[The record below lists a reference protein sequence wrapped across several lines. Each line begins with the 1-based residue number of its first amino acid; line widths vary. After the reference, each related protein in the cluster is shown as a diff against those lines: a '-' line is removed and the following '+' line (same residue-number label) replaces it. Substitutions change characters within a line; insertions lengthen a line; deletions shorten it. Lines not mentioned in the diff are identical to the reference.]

1 MARDYRLWTD
11 PEVASLR
18 EDLAAGVSAAETARR
33 LKRTVRSVE
42 NKRRDETAAAPR
54 ETHILPL
61 PGIEDLRPVQ
71 LTGPAPRRRSVT
83 ANAGVTV
90 VAGDFHFPAQDDAA
104 VGVFLEVVREL
115 RPSRVIL
122 NGDLP
127 DMLAVSRF
135 PKDARPRHNWTL
147 RDEAVAMHAFL
158 RDLERVVS
166 EDCEIV
172 ETEANH
178 SGNGTG
184 SRWWR
189 YLSDRGAAPLLQ
201 MDGAEEKLGY
211 VAWWYPE
218 WSRITLQDSVILAD
232 SLLVTHGE
240 MARKW
245 AAYSAR
251 AHAEKY
257 QHSVLHS
264 HTHRMGS
271 SMQRVPAIGGRGEAI
286 VRAYEIGC
294 MCRLEPGYV
303 AAPNWTQGFAIVTED
318 GADYGVELV
327 SITNGRAVVGAL
339 GKSVRA
345 A

>member
-1 MARDYRLWTD
+1 MARDYRLWTE
-11 PEVASLR
+11 PEITALR
-18 EDLAAGVSAAETARR
+18 EDLAAGLTAADTARR
-33 LKRTVRSVE
+33 LKRSVRSVE
-42 NKRRDETAAAPR
+42 NKRRDEAPAVR

-61 PGIEDLRPVQ
+61 PGLEDLRPVQ
-71 LTGPAPRRRSVT
+71 LTGPPPRRRSVT

-104 VGVFLEVVREL
+104 VGVFLETVREL

-135 PKDARPRHNWTL
+135 PKEARKRFNWTL
-147 RDEAVAMHAFL
+147 RDEAVAMHGFL
-158 RDLERVVS
+158 RELERVVS

-189 YLSDRGAAPLLQ
+189 YLSDRVPHIVQ
-201 MDGAEEKLGY
+201 MDGAEDKLSY
-211 VAWWYPE
+211 AAWWYPE
-218 WSRITLQDSVILAD
+218 WSRITLEDSVILAD
-232 SLLVTHGE
+232 ALLVTHGE

-257 QHSVLHS
+257 MHSVLHS

-271 SMQRVPAIGGRGEAI
+271 SMQRVPEIGRRCEAV
-286 VRAYEIGC
+286 VRSYEIGC
-294 MCRLEPGYV
+294 MCRLEPGYSN
-303 AAPNWTQGFAIVTED
+303 APNWTQGFAVVTED